1 MSKIKRKGAEQ
12 ARAELPALL
21 ADAAG
26 GRATIITRHG
36 KSVAALVPIGSL
48 GGQGRQKPIG
58 SLAGSGKGLW
68 GPDSTGALRKL
79 RDEWNR

>member
-1 MSKIKRKGAEQ
+1 MAKVKRKGAEQ

-26 GRATIITRHG
+26 GRSTIITRHG
-36 KSVAALVPIGSL
+36 KSIAALVPVESL
-48 GGQGRQKPIG
+48 DGRGRQKSIA

-68 GPDSTGALRKL
+68 RRDSSRTLRKL
-79 RDEWNR
+79 RDEWSR